1 MIATCLL
8 LATLHNSALFA
19 GAEGVWVGRAWVEGR
34 RLEALVVTPWEAHTL
49 GLAETDE
56 GLYGLARCSGGW
68 VAVGFS
74 GEGGLV
80 VRLDRRGRPVAAHR
94 VGKGLLWSTDGEYA
108 LGGLRGPDWDVWVL
122 RLADRKSWVYPA
134 AGDAYAY
141 SGFRTEKGLWVVGR
155 TAGPGGFDAFWMHLD
170 RQGRPGPAWRSNFP
184 GNDYL
189 RFVGPGLALGRAE
202 QEGDSEGLLL
212 WPDTARAELWRRPG
226 LDYFRMWRDYPTGRV
241 LVGEAEVAGER
252 RGLWVEPGR
261 ALALGPGLGSLRFL
275 EPQRPQAVGF
285 TYSYSPEGQGWV
297 TRGSGPSL
305 PLHYRKQALSLAPIS
320 LDWRMQHAEPTWEPL
335 PPARLFAGRLEA
347 CPQELHS
354 GLGEGRPGR
363 SQIWPTGAT
372 LLPSRF

>member
-1 MIATCLL
+1 MLAACLL

-34 RLEALVVTPWEAHTL
+34 RLQALVVTPQGAYTL
-49 GLAETDE
+49 GFAETDE
-56 GLYGLARCSGGW
+56 GLYGLAQRPEGW

-80 VRLDRRGRPVAAHR
+80 VRLDRRGQPVAAHR
-94 VGKGLLWSTDGEYA
+94 VGRGLLWSTDGEYA
-108 LGGLRGPDWDVWVL
+108 LGGLRGPDWDAWLL
-122 RLADRKSWVYPA
+122 RLADRTSWVYPA

-141 SGFRTEKGLWVVGR
+141 SGFGTSRGLWVVGR
-155 TAGPGGFDAFWMHLD
+155 TAGPGGFDAFWMRLD

-202 QEGDSEGLLL
+202 REGDSEGLLL

-252 RGLWVEPGR
+252 RGLWVGSGQ
-261 ALALGPGLGSLRFL
+261 AVALGPGLGSLRFL
-275 EPQRPQAVGF
+275 EPQGPRAVGF
-285 TYSYSPEGQGWV
+285 SYGYSPEGQGWI
-297 TRGSGPSL
+297 TRGSERGQRL
-305 PLHYRKQALSLAPIS
+305 QYRK
-320 LDWRMQHAEPTWEPL
+320 EPL
-335 PPARLFAGRLEA
+335 VLRPVPLNWRREQVRLVWQPLPQPVPFAGRLEA
-347 CPQELHS
+347 CPDVNN
-354 GLGEGRPGR
+354 R
-363 SQIWPTGAT
+363 
-372 LLPSRF
+372 